1 VDLHNAIDS
10 SDGLVVRYLLHFAY
24 GNETDR
30 LNRDRFQ
37 TPLMRLPF
45 YTFHSWLRPEVVD
58 YVEDAQSDSVVR
70 TAHRKYWIAHASSI
84 PPGQIMPGQLV
95 GAPTDTIGVRVPAA
109 IATHALLI
117 ADTSTATDRQNWTA
131 RVHAKLVNRAT
142 GSIDAEYI
150 SLIPVLPSF
159 PSTHQSYQTCGGR
172 TIRAWRGAGLDW
184 PSHILAEL
192 VTRR

>member
-1 VDLHNAIDS
+1 
-10 SDGLVVRYLLHFAY
+10 
-24 GNETDR
+24 
-30 LNRDRFQ
+30 
-37 TPLMRLPF
+37 
-45 YTFHSWLRPEVVD
+45 
-58 YVEDAQSDSVVR
+58 
-70 TAHRKYWIAHASSI
+70 
-84 PPGQIMPGQLV
+84 MPGQLV